1 MPFAGTI
8 PHQFPHRSTGAT
20 LVAFGGVDLGYAED
34 RVMID
39 ERPQWEDIRNDIFG
53 GMAGIP
59 SEVQFLGS
67 VVYVQANLNRFNM
80 TNIRD
85 LSNLRLVDDT
95 LGEGAVQDIGVFV
108 RQGDRAGT
116 GSTSGF
122 KSLVL
127 SNVSET
133 LTFAQ
138 AFLRQGRKFNLGT
151 RHQQFALVFECHI
164 NDPCDPLMYTVSAA
178 DDPCS

>member
-1 MPFAGTI
+1 MATWSLP
-8 PHQFPHRSTGAT
+8 QSFPHRSTGAT
-20 LVAFGGVDLGYAED
+20 LVNFGGVDLGYAED

-39 ERPQWEDIRNDIFG
+39 ERPQWEDIHNDAFG
-53 GMAGIP
+53 GMAGVP

-80 TNIRD
+80 TNMRTLSTLLLLSDALSEGD
-85 LSNLRLVDDT
+85 LPSI
-95 LGEGAVQDIGVFV
+95 GEFV
-108 RQGDRAGT
+108 RQGDRAGS
-116 GSTSGF
+116 GSASGF
-122 KSLVL
+122 ESLVL
-127 SNVSET
+127 SNISET

-164 NDPCDPLMYTVSAA
+164 ADPCTMVMYTVSAA